1 MRDSIVSLNFTKYIN
16 RQVGIIIKNTLTN
29 YKAVKKTYKTKFLM
43 NEQQKNKLI
52 TCLGLV

>member
-1 MRDSIVSLNFTKYIN
+1 MRGSIVSLNFTKYIN
-16 RQVGIIIKNTLTN
+16 LQVGIIIENTLTN
-29 YKAVKKTYKTKFLM
+29 YKAIKKTYKTKFLM